1 MGPPRKEQNANV
13 CVCVCVFV
21 CTCNVYVLVHVGMYN
36 VIVSCFIRQ
45 YVQYVTIVSEIVLL
59 LLFCKTSIVAVVGIC
74 RSSHNEI
81 CQLIGLTESIEII
94 HLCIINI

>member
-1 MGPPRKEQNANV
+1 M
-13 CVCVCVFV
+13 
-21 CTCNVYVLVHVGMYN
+21 YVLVHMRVYN

-59 LLFCKTSIVAVVGIC
+59 LLFCNASIVVVLGIC

-94 HLCIINI
+94 HLCIFNI